1 MIPKWL
7 GDNSTVYPSFIGPY
21 VVDAEIVP
29 VKVKSGRGATV
40 LNTRQWQDVTV
51 DKLSLDQFGLAG
63 DDRDILEF
71 IVAFVLSKE

>member
-7 GDNSTVYPSFIGPY
+7 GDNSTVYPSFIGPF

-29 VKVKSGRGATV
+29 IKTGGYWHGFT
-40 LNTRQWQDVTV
+40 NIDVSQK
-51 DKLSLDQFGLAG
+51 DIDRFGLEG

-71 IVAFVLSKE
+71 IVAFTLSRG